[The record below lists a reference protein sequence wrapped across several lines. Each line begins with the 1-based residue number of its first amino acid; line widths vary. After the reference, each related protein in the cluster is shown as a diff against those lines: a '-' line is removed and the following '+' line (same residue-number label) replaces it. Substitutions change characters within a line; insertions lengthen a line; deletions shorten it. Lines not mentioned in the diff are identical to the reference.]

1 MFLICSTPVSALP
14 LGEVQGT
21 VSNVDHVVN
30 ELRTKHFFAY
40 KVTVP
45 LDQLK
50 DNSIV
55 QIVNKKGYIRYF
67 VYDGLVQTENGKH
80 IVLIKNN
87 NEFQS
92 QRYMTLE
99 NFQKEYTGIV
109 IVIEESKPPTD
120 ITQEIWEIQKKDLG
134 KKFKSL
140 KEAKDRN
147 QHSITLLSMYVG
159 LNGLDIIN
167 QLQKET
173 NVLNAQIKRLEDEM
187 IDIGMIGA

>member
-1 MFLICSTPVSALP
+1 MFLICSTPVNALP

-21 VSNVDHVVN
+21 VSDVDHVVN

-40 KVTVP
+40 EVTVP

-67 VYDGLVQTENGKH
+67 VYDGLVQTEEGKT
-80 IVLIKNN
+80 IVLIKN

-99 NFQKEYTGIV
+99 NFQKEYTGI
-109 IVIEESKPPTD
+109 IIAIEESKSPTD

-140 KEAKDRN
+140 KDAKDRN

-167 QLQKET
+167 QLQKEN